1 MHTTRYRD
9 AQERLMHHFQLIER
23 LRRERQ
29 SVKERLREFHQWCL
43 AVDRNDLLSRPF
55 SLKRSKLDEQIIEFR
70 QFHAQLRTR
79 RHTFDSDIRTRLHIE
94 QLFDEKDRSDWK
106 IIEHYFQTF
115 EQQANLYNE
124 QINCLSAS
132 LHEFDLEHAHLID
145 HYAKYLRLYNEHVQN
160 NDDLEFSALQLLLKR
175 TNALVI
181 AHTRFEQLRDQ
192 VIQTKNVVDVQ
203 EISDR
208 EKQVEE
214 YRQQYQIFLRDLQ
227 TILRDRED
235 IFNRYD
241 SIRDSIQDW
250 LTATDSALN
259 QPISLHRCEELLVEH
274 AELPVEQFRSLSEQ
288 LIQFYSSPNLLK
300 LYEQFKLAQTINH
313 SQTTAIFQ
321 VQTDQIIEE
330 YVEIKERI
338 LQLMKSFEQILY
350 LEDRYQLEKQ
360 AAEKAIEKAKELASL
375 EENTI
380 LPLNNEQIAI
390 LLRNYQ
396 VNHLEKDDSYD

>member
-1 MHTTRYRD
+1 
-9 AQERLMHHFQLIER
+9 MHHFQLIER

-29 SVKERLREFHQWCL
+29 SVKERLREYHQWCS
-43 AVDRNDLLSRPF
+43 AVDRDELLSRPF
-55 SLKRSKLDEQIIEFR
+55 TLKRSKLDEQIIEFR

-79 RHTFDSDIRTRLHIE
+79 RQKFDSDIRARLHIE
-94 QLFDEKDRSDWK
+94 RLFDDKDRSDVK
-106 IIEHYFQTF
+106 IIDHYFQTF
-115 EQQANLYNE
+115 EQRADLYNE

-132 LHEFDLEHAHLID
+132 LNEFHLEHAHLID

-181 AHTRFEQLRDQ
+181 AHTRFEQLRDE
-192 VIQTKNVVDVQ
+192 VIQTKNIVDVE

-250 LTATDSALN
+250 LMTTDSALN
-259 QPISLHRCEELLVEH
+259 QPISLHRCEQLLAEH
-274 AELPVEQFRSLSEQ
+274 AELPIEQFRSLSEQ

-321 VQTDQIIEE
+321 EQTDQIIEE
-330 YVEIKERI
+330 YVESKERI
-338 LQLMKSFEQILY
+338 LQLIRSFEQILH
-350 LEDRYQLEKQ
+350 LDERYQLEKQ

-396 VNHLEKDDSYD
+396 VSHPGEDDSYD